1 MQNCTNNMQRQIG
14 HGIIQGLLTK
24 NLHSKFSISTPPHIA
39 KTSTG
44 YILLRIR
51 SQLALTIR
59 KISASSSYTAMI
71 HFVTNDW
78 VAKDSSEILVY
89 LLLCVRSVADV
100 FTLNYQKIHSILL
113 QAKVSAVLR

>member
-14 HGIIQGLLTK
+14 HRIIQGLLTK
-24 NLHSKFSISTPPHIA
+24 NLHSKFSISTPPHMA

-59 KISASSSYTAMI
+59 KISASSSYTAMV

-89 LLLCVRSVADV
+89 L
-100 FTLNYQKIHSILL
+100 
-113 QAKVSAVLR
+113 